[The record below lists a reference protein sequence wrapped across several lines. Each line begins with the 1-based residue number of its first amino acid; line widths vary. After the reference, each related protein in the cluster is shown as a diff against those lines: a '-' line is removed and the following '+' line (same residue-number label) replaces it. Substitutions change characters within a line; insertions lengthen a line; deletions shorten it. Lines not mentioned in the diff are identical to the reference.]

1 MANEKRLVVP
11 AVIVATL
18 TSTAIAALAVLMLVV
33 HPLRASYAAPRFV
46 EKTEAHLAP
55 SPMDLSTAFERAADS
70 IRPTVVSIRS
80 AQHVTASK
88 VNPFHGTPFQD
99 LFGDLFSGQQPHDQ
113 VQRSLGSGVIIDP
126 SGYILTNN
134 HVVGDA
140 EEVTVTL
147 EDDRE
152 IKAKVVGADS
162 KTDLAVLKVDARG
175 LHAAPLG
182 DSDRLRVGEWV
193 IAVGN
198 PFGLSSSVSA
208 GIVSALGRVNV
219 GVADYENFIQTD
231 ASINPGNSGG
241 PLVDLDGRVVGVNT
255 AIFSQNGGS
264 MGVGFAIPSNMARS
278 VVTSLIAHGPVTRGY
293 IGVIIQDMDAGLAA
307 SFGYKN
313 LHGALVSDVS
323 SSGPADRAGIRR
335 GDIITSFAG
344 RAIVNVTQLRGLVA
358 DAVPGSRIPVEVFR
372 DGRRHELTVRIDEQ
386 QAQTASAEAPASGGG
401 GSLGLTV
408 HSLVPEL
415 ARAVGLDGN
424 LRGAL
429 VITVD
434 PLSIADNAGLQPG
447 DLIVEVQGQA
457 VSDAKEFEAAL
468 EKHDLKKGVR
478 LRVRDRSSQ
487 RFVFLQSDG
496 AS

>member
-1 MANEKRLVVP
+1 MSNEQRVVVP

-18 TSTAIAALAVLMLVV
+18 TGVAFAALAILILAV

-46 EKTEAHLAP
+46 EKAETHVAP
-55 SPMDLSTAFERAADS
+55 SPADLSTAFERAADS

-80 AQHVTASK
+80 ATHVSASQA
-88 VNPFHGTPFQD
+88 NPLHGTPFED
-99 LFGDLFSGQQPHDQ
+99 LFGDLFSGQQPRDQ

-134 HVVGDA
+134 HVVGGA

-152 IKAKVVGADS
+152 LKAKVVGTDA

-182 DSDRLRVGEWV
+182 DSERLRVGEWV

-208 GIVSALGRVNV
+208 GIISALGRVNV

-264 MGVGFAIPSNMARS
+264 MGVGFAIPSNMARA
-278 VVTSLIAHGPVTRGY
+278 VVTSLIAHGHVTRGF
-293 IGVIIQDMDAGLAA
+293 IGVIIQDMDAGLA
-307 SFGYKN
+307 SLFGYKN

-323 SSGPADRAGIRR
+323 SGGPADRAGIRR
-335 GDIITSFAG
+335 GDIITLFA
-344 RAIVNVTQLRGLVA
+344 RRPIVNVSQLRGLVA
-358 DAVPGSRIPVEVFR
+358 NAVPGSRIPVEVFR
-372 DGRRHELTVRIDEQ
+372 DGQRHELSIQVEEQ
-386 QAQTASAEAPASGGG
+386 QAQTVSAEAPSGGSG

-408 HSLVPEL
+408 HSLVPEF
-415 ARAVGLDGN
+415 ARAVGLNPN

-429 VITVD
+429 IISVD
-434 PLSIADNAGLQPG
+434 PLSVADNAGLQPG
-447 DLIVEVQGQA
+447 DLIVEVQGQPVNNA
-457 VSDAKEFEAAL
+457 NDFQTAL
-468 EKHDLKKGVR
+468 EKHDLRKGVR
-478 LRVRDRSSQ
+478 LRVRDKSSQ

-496 AS
+496 TS